1 MNWMKDLTFYIKV
14 LAEFEVAGV
23 ILCTGPGALIV
34 GDACTCPLQW
44 SIFNADIG
52 GCECIAMNGEEETG
66 LVYNADIDQCAC
78 GNIFEFIN
86 DRGVCR
92 SFQLYHSFIL
102 QFLAVYKERVI
113 YVRFIILLNSN
124 DDFLLFF

>member
-1 MNWMKDLTFYIKV
+1 MNWIKDFTFYIKV

-34 GDACTCPLQW
+34 GDACTCALQW

-92 SFQLYHSFIL
+92 SFQLYHSFIF

-113 YVRFIILLNSN
+113 HVRFIILLNSN
-124 DDFLLFF
+124 DFLLFF

>member
-1 MNWMKDLTFYIKV
+1 
-14 LAEFEVAGV
+14 
-23 ILCTGPGALIV
+23 
-34 GDACTCPLQW
+34 
-44 SIFNADIG
+44 
-52 GCECIAMNGEEETG
+52 MNGEEETG

-86 DRGVCR
+86 DRGVCK

-113 YVRFIILLNSN
+113 HVKFIILLNSN
-124 DDFLLFF
+124 DDFINYSCLNYMNNPNAGIRNY